1 MLLSATG
8 TVVTMIKFGQSV
20 MGVLSEP
27 MNKWFQRVGTSKRR
41 RIGIC
46 VLLILVVSIAHYLT
60 PPSHFFWHNV
70 FQRLYYIPLLLAA
83 AWFGLRGGLVT
94 AIACAIFYSPHIL
107 LHWTHSHP
115 YQVSQVM
122 ELAMMFL
129 LGGMAGVLADRER
142 NHRRQAESMAAERDA
157 ALVNLR
163 DTVDSL
169 RRADRLATLGTLA
182 AGMAHELRNPLAA
195 MTGALEILE
204 QELPAEGAHCEF
216 VSILQAEVLRLN
228 RVAGKYIDFA
238 RPQEPDLRP
247 LDVHECIKSAV
258 ELLRRNAARAG
269 VEMQRSSLADLPQA
283 LADPVQVHQALV
295 NLLLNGIQ
303 AMPSGGIL
311 EIDTESGPAGIS
323 VTVRDHGTGLPSGPI
338 ERIFEPFFSTKEGGT
353 GLGLAVARQIAKAH
367 GGTLT
372 AAAAPGGGTIFCLKL
387 PSAPAEKSP

>member
-1 MLLSATG
+1 MLLSGTG
-8 TVVTMIKFGQSV
+8 AVFTMVKCRQCS

-27 MNKWFQRVGTSKRR
+27 MNEWFQRAGENKRW

-46 VLLILVVSIAHYLT
+46 ALLVLVVSIAHYLT